1 MNSLDEKYEK
11 IILYKS
17 NPYKE
22 VYKAKIKGKDNYVII
37 KEFDKSKLNLSDEEW
52 NKLKNDKNII
62 EIIDSKEYFYIIKDL
77 CVINLEE
84 YMKFKN
90 EGLSIDEIKEILN
103 QLNDILKNM
112 NEKYLQLSNI
122 LILLNKINKI
132 SIKLSSIN
140 NSKDF
145 LMKSPELIKEKDSS
159 KSILW
164 SIGIIIYYLY
174 FKEYP
179 YNGKDENELFNDIN
193 SDKKLK
199 IIDNE
204 ELNDLMNKLLK
215 KNIEERI
222 TWDEF
227 LIHPFF
233 KIEDEKNEIL
243 KLEEKKKVLENEL
256 IKLKEKDLSK
266 SFLFLDPLKK
276 LDEYHKDRVYCL
288 TLLNDGRLVS
298 GSDDNSIIIY
308 NKKNYEPDII
318 INEHNSWINCLITLK
333 NGILA
338 SCSHDKTIKLFYVKE
353 KKYKE
358 IQSLDLHIDSVNTI
372 RELSNKYLVSG
383 SDDKTIIFYIKNNE
397 KYEEDYSIETS
408 DWVRNIIQTK
418 ENEIAYSTYNENKI
432 YFYDLNEK
440 KNISIIDDIIC
451 CHNSLLMI
459 TKDLLLVPGINM
471 INIINIK
478 VHKKIKQ
485 IDIEHG
491 GRIYGVCMLNYNTII
506 TGGEYGILRKWIIK
520 EDNLNL
526 KAESEKKEGDCIF
539 MILNMKNGHF
549 AACYENNTI
558 KIW

>member
-1 MNSLDEKYEK
+1 MSIWNKYDK
-11 IILYKS
+11 GDIIGHGKNGNIYKCQ
-17 NPYKE
+17 NKYTK
-22 VYKAKIKGKDNYVII
+22 NYVA
-37 KEFDKSKLNLSDEEW
+37 
-52 NKLKNDKNII
+52 
-62 EIIDSKEYFYIIKDL
+62 
-77 CVINLEE
+77 
-84 YMKFKN
+84 
-90 EGLSIDEIKEILN
+90 IKEILKNKTNGNYLKKTEIMKTIENDNSVILIETFDTKDYFYIVMELCICNLEECIQMREKGLSINEIKELLN
-103 QLNDILKNM
+103 QINYSLKLL
-112 NEKYLQLSNI
+112 NEKKINHKNLKPSNI
-122 LILLNKINKI
+122 LISLNKIDNCL
-132 SIKLSSIN
+132 IKLSKFYTMSDDDFCLTMAPEIIN
-140 NSKDF
+140 
-145 LMKSPELIKEKDSS
+145 KEKDLT
-159 KSILW
+159 KSDLW

-174 FKEYP
+174 FKQYP
-179 YNGKDENELFNDIN
+179 FNGKNESELINDIY
-193 SDKKLK
+193 SDKLLNK
-199 IIDNE
+199 IDNE
-204 ELNDLMNKLLK
+204 ELDDLMNKLLK
-215 KNIEERI
+215 KNINERI
-222 TWDEF
+222 SWDEYF
-227 LIHPFF
+227 NHPFF
-233 KIEDEKNEIL
+233 KIEEKE
-243 KLEEKKKVLENEL
+243 
-256 IKLKEKDLSK
+256 KEKDLIHLP
-266 SFLFLDPLKK
+266 LFKTSTYILKNHNK
-276 LDEYHKDRVYCL
+276 WVYCL

-333 NGILA
+333 NGILV
-338 SCSHDKTIKLFYVKE
+338 SCSNDKTIKLFYIIE
-353 KKYKE
+353 NKYE
-358 IQSLDLHIDSVNTI
+358 VIQTLDLHIQPVNTI
-372 RELSNKYLVSG
+372 RELSNNYLVSG

-397 KYEEDYSIETS
+397 KYEEDYSINTL

-418 ENEIAYSTYNENKI
+418 ENEIAYSTYNQKKI

-440 KNISIIDDIIC
+440 RIISIIDDIIC